1 MREHSASTAFQAA
14 RRSILRPLAWV
25 GVFSFAINLLLL
37 TMPLYMMQVYD
48 RVLGSQSIDTLIYL
62 TGVALFALLVLAS
75 FDLVRSRVLLAAGEW
90 LEARLAPELFDRL
103 IASALA
109 GTGNRSEAMRDL
121 GTVRNFLSS
130 GGVAVLLD
138 APWAPAFIAATWL
151 LHPLLG
157 AVALAAAVMLFI
169 LAVISDIATRAP
181 LDATNRDMLQA
192 ASHTAAVVRDVEAI
206 DAMGMADALL
216 RRWYGLCM
224 RMLSHNR
231 TAAGRAA
238 ALGAASKFC
247 RLAVQILLMA
257 AGAWLVTQHVITGGA
272 MIAGS
277 IMMARALAPVEQAIG
292 IARQL
297 AAARLAYKRVRLVLA
312 SEGRPRFGLPLPRP
326 EGRLTVE
333 SLSWAL
339 PNSLRPILR
348 NISFEL
354 APGEALAIVGPSAA
368 GKSSLARLLVGVR
381 RPSAGQVRLDGAE
394 VADWPRAE
402 FGRYVGYLP
411 QDVSLFPGATI
422 AENIGRM
429 GQPDAEAVIEAARK
443 AGVHEMV
450 LRLPKGYDTPLDEIA
465 SVLSGGQRQRIA
477 LARAIFGKPSLVV
490 LDEPNAN
497 LDTEG
502 DAALA
507 AALQELKARGTT
519 VVVVTHRP
527 ALVAQVDKVLL
538 LKDGAVEMFG
548 PRKQVLE
555 RLRTRPEP
563 VPTTVSV
570 PAPARQMA

>member
-1 MREHSASTAFQAA
+1 
-14 RRSILRPLAWV
+14 
-25 GVFSFAINLLLL
+25 
-37 TMPLYMMQVYD
+37 
-48 RVLGSQSIDTLIYL
+48 
-62 TGVALFALLVLAS
+62 
-75 FDLVRSRVLLAAGEW
+75 
-90 LEARLAPELFDRL
+90 
-103 IASALA
+103 
-109 GTGNRSEAMRDL
+109 
-121 GTVRNFLSS
+121 
-130 GGVAVLLD
+130 
-138 APWAPAFIAATWL
+138 
-151 LHPLLG
+151 
-157 AVALAAAVMLFI
+157 
-169 LAVISDIATRAP
+169 
-181 LDATNRDMLQA
+181 
-192 ASHTAAVVRDVEAI
+192 
-206 DAMGMADALL
+206 
-216 RRWYGLCM
+216 
-224 RMLSHNR
+224 
-231 TAAGRAA
+231 
-238 ALGAASKFC
+238 
-247 RLAVQILLMA
+247 
-257 AGAWLVTQHVITGGA
+257 
-272 MIAGS
+272 
-277 IMMARALAPVEQAIG
+277 
-292 IARQL
+292 
-297 AAARLAYKRVRLVLA
+297 
-312 SEGRPRFGLPLPRP
+312 
-326 EGRLTVE
+326 VE
-333 SLSWAL
+333 SLSWTL

-422 AENIGRM
+422 AENICRM
-429 GQPDAEAVIEAARK
+429 GEPDAEAVIEAARK
-443 AGVHEMV
+443 AGVHDMV
-450 LRLPKGYDTPLDEIA
+450 LRLPKGYDTPLDEVA

-519 VVVVTHRP
+519 AVVVTHRP

-538 LKDGAVEMFG
+538 LKDGVVEMFG

-563 VPTTVSV
+563 VPSTVSV